1 MRKDLKEKIRNAFEE
16 ETPDRKRDVLTAIE
30 GETQYPALPESKRRS
45 FFLKG
50 LAVAAGCLAFFCF
63 GLLSGILVPEQKQTV
78 AKADTFVYLDVN
90 PSLELSLDKNDR
102 VLSCTAANEDA
113 ETVLGEMELKGVE
126 LKTAVNAI
134 VGSMYINGYLT
145 AEDNSVLISVDV
157 GKNRDEAE
165 FLTYITAQV
174 NEVFAKAEMQC
185 SIIAQSV
192 EADEELV
199 QRAKEKGVS
208 VGKLHLVDK
217 MIDGLEEFNEENVG
231 ELVEMS
237 IKELNLLYSTGRGE
251 ADLPKD
257 EVHSGKV
264 NGYIDQAE
272 LLPAVLTEIG
282 KTLDEVSDVKIRVS
296 VSNGEEKKLVYIVTV
311 RFKDGAEQRFEVDC
325 KTGEITAVK
334 TEKDEPKEEEPEH
347 GEGREP
353 FPENP
358 FEGHK

>member
-30 GETQYPALPESKRRS
+30 GETQYPALPEPKRRS

-174 NEVFAKAEMQC
+174 NEVFSKAEMQ
-185 SIIAQSV
+185 
-192 EADEELV
+192 LV

-251 ADLPKD
+251 ADPPKD

-296 VSNGEEKKLVYIVTV
+296 VSSGAEKKLVYIVTV

-325 KTGEITAVK
+325 KTGEITAVN